1 MIIQWLLASIKA
13 NSTLLN
19 NIQWYYK
26 FESNLNDS
34 VWSNNWT
41 GTSITYWTWI
51 IWNSWTFNWTTSKVL
66 LWNDTCNFTGSFTIS
81 AWVKFTSISAY
92 EIIFSNFNQSPS
104 VIAWY
109 WFICRINPSN
119 QVEFNIYND
128 SQVLLSTSAT
138 VTTWT
143 WYNIVF
149 VRTASTGSAIYINW
163 TSSTSNSSTFNP
175 WYTWSAFHPSIWVLE
190 YYAWSYST
198 AQFLNWNIDEL
209 WIWTRAL
216 TSTEITELYNSWAW
230 KTHPF

>member
-1 MIIQWLLASIKA
+1 MALTTNL
-13 NSTLLN
+13 
-19 NIQWYYK
+19 QWYYK

-41 GTSITYWTWI
+41 GTSVTYWTGI
-51 IWNSWTFNWTTSKVL
+51 IWNAWIFNGTTSKAL

-81 AWVKFTSISAY
+81 AWVKFTSVGAY
-92 EIIFSNFNQSPS
+92 KVIFSNYNLSPS

-119 QVEFNIYND
+119 QIEFVIYND
-128 SQVLLSTSAT
+128 SQVILATSAT

-149 VRTASTGSAIYINW
+149 VRTESTGSAIYINW
-163 TSSTSNSSTFNP
+163 TSSISNSSTFNP
-175 WYTWSAFHPSIWVLE
+175 WYTWSAFHPSIGALE
-190 YYAWSYST
+190 YYNWSYLNE
-198 AQFLNWNIDEL
+198 QYINWNIDEL

-216 TSTEITELYNSWAW
+216 TGSEITQLYNSWAW
-230 KTHPF
+230 LSYPFSSWNSNFFMFF